1 MTAIVGTINRRGVAF
16 AADSAATFTTPATI
30 KITNNANKIFELSKK
45 HPVGI
50 AIYNNLDFYGIP
62 WDVIFK
68 TYRDSYLKDRS
79 FPKLRDYAEDFW
91 AFLYNQIIPKIS
103 INDQKGLLAFCIQ
116 RLRDESIEIAKKN
129 LVEKGLE
136 VNSKSIFSEMI
147 PFLVQLSSDYKS
159 HNKTSD
165 FKEYTKDRFDNYTSE
180 IIDSVLADI
189 LNDQDCPNDFR
200 DVFSTTFYSI
210 ITVDTVV
217 YLSQTG
223 LVFWGYGEEELFP
236 SYYHFEVS
244 IAFDQIIKYVELNS
258 YEVSNQNNA
267 CVAPFAQTDVAN
279 TVVRGIDQKLRDSIN
294 ENLQVA
300 FDDFRNNIV
309 DVLFN
314 AGAPDNLLDALR
326 QIDIQKQTEPFIS
339 DLNAFIR
346 DNYTDKLLNTV
357 AFLSKEDLAD
367 MAESLVRMTCLK
379 RHITTDEESVGG
391 PVDVAVITKGDGF
404 IWIKRKHYF
413 NKDINPHF
421 FNRQ

>member
-62 WDVIFK
+62 WDVIIK
-68 TYRDSYLKDRS
+68 TYRDSYLKDKS
-79 FPKLRDYAEDFW
+79 FNRLKDYAEDFW
-91 AFLYNQIIPKIS
+91 SFLYSHIMPKIS
-103 INDQKGLLAFCIQ
+103 ISDQKDHLAYCVQ

-129 LVEKGLE
+129 LMDKGLE
-136 VNSKSIFSEMI
+136 VNSKSMFRELMMI
-147 PFLVQLSSDYKS
+147 LTQLSSDYKS

-165 FKEYTKDRFDNYTSE
+165 FKNYTKDRFDNFTGE

-189 LNDQDCPNDFR
+189 LKDQDCPKDFR
-200 DVFSTTFYSI
+200 DAFSTTFYSI
-210 ITVDTVV
+210 ITVDTIV
-217 YLSQTG
+217 YYPQTG

-244 IAFDQIIKYVELNS
+244 IAFDDIIKYVELEN

-267 CVAPFAQTDVAN
+267 CVVPFAQTDVAN

-294 ENLQVA
+294 INLQVA
-300 FDDFRNNIV
+300 FDDFRNNII
-309 DVLFN
+309 DVLLN
-314 AGAPDNLLDALR
+314 AGAPKDLLDALR

-346 DNYTDKLLNTV
+346 EHYIDKLLNTV

-413 NKDINPHF
+413 NREINPHY

>member
-62 WDVIFK
+62 WDVIIK
-68 TYRDSYLKDRS
+68 TYRDSYLIDKS
-79 FPKLRDYAEDFW
+79 FNRLKDYAEDFW
-91 AFLYNQIIPKIS
+91 SFLYGHIMPKIS
-103 INDQKGLLAFCIQ
+103 INNQKDNLAYCAQ
-116 RLRDESIEIAKKN
+116 RLRDDSIDIAKKN
-129 LVEKGLE
+129 LMDKGLE
-136 VNSKSIFSEMI
+136 VNSKSMFSELMM
-147 PFLVQLSSDYKS
+147 FLTQLSSDYKS
-159 HNKTSD
+159 HNKTTD
-165 FKEYTKDRFDNYTSE
+165 FKNYTKDRFDSFTGE

-189 LNDQDCPNDFR
+189 LKDQDCPKDFR
-200 DVFSTTFYSI
+200 DAFSTTFFSL
-210 ITVDTVV
+210 ITVDTIV
-217 YLSQTG
+217 YYPQTG

-244 IAFDQIIKYVELNS
+244 IAFDNIIKYIELDN

-267 CVAPFAQTDVAN
+267 CVVPFAQTDVAN

-294 ENLQVA
+294 INLQVA

-309 DVLFN
+309 DVLLN
-314 AGAPDNLLDALR
+314 AGAPEGLLDALR

-346 DNYTDKLLNTV
+346 EHYIDKLLNTV

-391 PVDVAVITKGDGF
+391 PVDVAVITKGDVF

-413 NKDINPHF
+413 NREINPHY